1 MKLLFLD
8 TEATGLDLATDRL
21 CQICYKIGDELKN
34 EYFKP
39 PVPIS
44 VKAMSISHVTNKMV
58 ADKPAFAESD
68 MKRELEVLLPE
79 AIMVAHNAAFD
90 AGMLEAE
97 GLKVPNQI
105 DTLKVSK
112 HLDVDDLVPEHKL
125 QFLRYFYDLD
135 VEAIAHDAMGDV
147 LVLEAVFGKLLEKMK
162 ETVADEQAAIE
173 RMVEISKLP
182 SMVRRFMFGK
192 YYGKKVEEVAEFD
205 RGYLEWLLAQKMQSA
220 DIQREE
226 DWIFTLHHVLGLPQ

>member
-8 TEATGLDLATDRL
+8 TEATGLDLASDRL
-21 CQICYKIGDELKN
+21 CQVCYKIEDQLKN

-58 ADKPAFAESD
+58 AEKPAFAESA
-68 MKRELEVLLPE
+68 MKTELEVLLPE
-79 AIMVAHNAAFD
+79 VVMVAHNAAFD

-112 HLDVDDLVPEHKL
+112 HLDAEDQIPEHKL
-125 QFLRYFYDLD
+125 QYLRYFYDLEVD
-135 VEAIAHDAMGDV
+135 ATAHDAMGDV

-162 ETVADEQAAIE
+162 ATVADEEAAIN
-173 RMVEISKLP
+173 RMIEVSKLP

-226 DWIFTLHHVLGLPQ
+226 DWIYTLHHYLGIPQ